1 MALVGLLANLL
12 VSLLCELALRACV
25 VSLLCELALGALF
38 VGLLVSL
45 LCKLAYEIVL
55 ALSMAE

>member
-1 MALVGLLANLL
+1 M
-12 VSLLCELALRACV
+12 
-25 VSLLCELALGALF
+25 SLLCELALGALF
-38 VGLLVSL
+38 VGLFVSL